1 MSGQRKVKAVGGALA
16 AAAVVEASNRGVGA
30 DEPARIRSSATRM
43 SLGDDAD
50 AFDRLLHILEP
61 ASFVD
66 ENAGRQQHKSS
77 QTRTALLEAAI
88 DCLAQYGYAQTTA
101 QLIAAR
107 AELSRGAMLHHYATK
122 RDLIES
128 VIDYICFKR
137 MKNFVE
143 SIRFLSDRERVEEQ
157 AGLEF
162 YWQSFLSREFQAFLE
177 LQIAARTDE
186 ELRNFFEPKARR
198 FDELQRQASRMVFPE
213 YENNWEKLD
222 IAVDFCQATMQ
233 GLVLNRNI
241 LEPRSRRL
249 AIRRLFSAA
258 IYAFRTGAITIDL
271 PIEERPPIVAVKPRT
286 ARPRPAKTAPAPA
299 ELESQTIKSR
309 RKRNA

>member
-1 MSGQRKVKAVGGALA
+1 VKVVGEALPEAKAREANQNQEEAGQDDA
-16 AAAVVEASNRGVGA
+16 ARTRG
-30 DEPARIRSSATRM
+30 SATRM
-43 SLGDDAD
+43 SLGEDAD
-50 AFDRLLHILEP
+50 ALDRLLHILEP

-66 ENAGRQQHKSS
+66 ENAGRQQYKSS
-77 QTRTALLEAAI
+77 QTRTALFEAAI

-107 AELSRGAMLHHYATK
+107 AQLSRGAMLHHYATK

-128 VIDYICFKR
+128 VIDYICYKR
-137 MKNFVE
+137 MKSFVE
-143 SIRFLSDRERVEEQ
+143 NIRFLSERERVEEQ

-241 LEPRSRRL
+241 LEPRSRRV

-271 PIEERPPIVAVKPRT
+271 QTEERPPIVAVKPRAT
-286 ARPRPAKTAPAPA
+286 RPRLAKTAAEPA
-299 ELESQTIKSR
+299 ETDSQPIKSR